1 MPENSL
7 ARGYG
12 LAGLI
17 IVIWTGFM
25 LVSRLGGTGSLT
37 PFDVTAIRMATA
49 GVIVLPLWLRSG
61 RPFLL
66 APKVVALTVTGALG
80 YTLLTFSGF
89 RLAPTAHAGILLP
102 GIQPFAMAFCAWA
115 IMGERPSLQRW
126 IGIGIIALGA
136 GTLGYGVFQDGL
148 ATWSGDLMFVGASF
162 CWAVYTV
169 LTRRWKISPWEVTI
183 NVAMLAALVYLPVYL
198 LALPSTIA
206 HAGLGEIALQAAY
219 QGALAAVIQMVIY
232 MRAVELLGPSRMGV
246 LVALVPPLA
255 AAAAVPVLGEPITPI
270 IIASLALVSL
280 GVFIGNGGGAA
291 LMPRRVKCP
300 M

>member
-1 MPENSL
+1 MPDNSL

-17 IVIWTGFM
+17 IIIWTGFM

-49 GVIVLPLWLRSG
+49 GIIVLPLWLRSG
-61 RPFLL
+61 RPSLL
-66 APKVVALTVTGALG
+66 APKVMALTVTGAFG

-102 GIQPFAMAFCAWA
+102 GFQPFAMAFCAWA
-115 IMGERPSLQRW
+115 VMGERPSPQRW

-136 GTLGYGVFQDGL
+136 IALGYGVFQDGL
-148 ATWSGDLMFVGASF
+148 ATWGGDIMFVGASF
-162 CWAVYTV
+162 CWALYTV

-183 NVAMLAALVYLPVYL
+183 NVAMLAALVYLPIYL
-198 LALPSTIA
+198 LALPSTISQA
-206 HAGLGEIALQAAY
+206 SLGEIALQAGY

-255 AAAAVPVLGEPITPI
+255 AAAAVPVLGEPVTPA

-280 GVFIGNGGGAA
+280 GVFVGNGGGAF